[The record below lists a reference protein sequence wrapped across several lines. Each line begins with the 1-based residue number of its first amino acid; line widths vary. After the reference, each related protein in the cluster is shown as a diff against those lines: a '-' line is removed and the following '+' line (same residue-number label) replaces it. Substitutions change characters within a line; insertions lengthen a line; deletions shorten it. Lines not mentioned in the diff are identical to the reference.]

1 MLKIEEPN
9 SIRIL
14 DNRSSSIKRFDHV
27 FWSCDGYKK
36 REDGYLEPDGPQS
49 NYADQ
54 VNFKNFIN
62 FVQCFHQYSLNGT
75 FREVYY

>member
-14 DNRSSSIKRFDHV
+14 GDGSSSIKRFDHV
-27 FWSCDGYKK
+27 FWSCDGYRK

-49 NYADQ
+49 RYADQ
-54 VNFKNFIN
+54 VNFKIMEINNSCTLVFIN
-62 FVQCFHQYSLNGT
+62 TCYIHISWS
-75 FREVYY
+75 

>member
-9 SIRIL
+9 SISIL
-14 DNRSSSIKRFDHV
+14 DDKRSSIKRFDHV

-36 REDGYLEPDGPQS
+36 KEDGYLEPNGPQS

-54 VNFKNFIN
+54 VNFKNILSYYKLCTFN
-62 FVQCFHQYSLNGT
+62 QYSLNST
-75 FREVYY
+75 FR

>member
-14 DNRSSSIKRFDHV
+14 DDKKSSIKRFDHV

-36 REDGYLEPDGPQS
+36 RDDGYLEPDGPQS
-49 NYADQ
+49 SYADQ
-54 VNFKNFIN
+54 VNFKNMELNNFCTLVFIN
-62 FVQCFHQYSLNGT
+62 T
-75 FREVYY
+75 FRGVNC

>member
-14 DNRSSSIKRFDHV
+14 DDKGSWRFDHV
-27 FWSCDGYKK
+27 FWSCDGYKE
-36 REDGYLEPDGPQS
+36 REDGYLEPDGPKS

-54 VNFKNFIN
+54 VNFKNILLYYKLCTFN
-62 FVQCFHQYSLNGT
+62 QYSLNST
-75 FREVYY
+75 FRGVYC